1 MPKRYRIE
9 MTLLDDEANTK
20 VEPTDKHNERYETET
35 EAKTKFAE
43 KKEAARKAG
52 KGSG

>member
-9 MTLLDDEANTK
+9 MTLLDDEANTQ
-20 VEPTDKHNERYETET
+20 VEPTDAHKERYKDET
-35 EAKTKFAE
+35 EAKAKFAE

>member
-9 MTLLDDEANTK
+9 MTLFDDEANTQ
-20 VEPTDKHNERYETET
+20 VEPPDKHKERYKDET
-35 EAKTKFAE
+35 EAKAKFAE